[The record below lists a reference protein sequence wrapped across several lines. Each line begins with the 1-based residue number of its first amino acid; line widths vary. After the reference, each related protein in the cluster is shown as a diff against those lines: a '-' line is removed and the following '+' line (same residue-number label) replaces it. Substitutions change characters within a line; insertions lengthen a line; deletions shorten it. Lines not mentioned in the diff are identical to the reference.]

1 MFCLVTWLSQTV
13 IQLFTSFWME
23 SSMNTWRAGAISSII
38 SVPPIVAGRDLHT
51 NMAIESESVSCSV
64 VSDSCNP
71 MHCSLPGFLSMEF
84 SRQAYWSGQP
94 IPSPGDL
101 PDPGIESRSPAL
113 QADTLTSE
121 PPGKHLN
128 IALILKN
135 KVITI
140 CKCYGSIWISY
151 KFYVIIEN
159 KIHGI
164 TSDIFVIVFALLKVN
179 FHWIKDKLFQKGY

>member
-1 MFCLVTWLSQTV
+1 MYLLFYMLSRLVITFLPRSKHLPVSWLQSPSAVILEPPKINNIVKVKVKSLSRVRLFSTPWTV
-13 IQLFTSFWME
+13 AHQ
-23 SSMNTWRAGAISSII
+23 A
-38 SVPPIVAGRDLHT
+38 PPFMG
-51 NMAIESESVSCSV
+51 
-64 VSDSCNP
+64 
-71 MHCSLPGFLSMEF
+71 F
-84 SRQAYWSGQP
+84 SRQEYWSGLP
-94 IPSPGDL
+94 FPSPGDL

-179 FHWIKDKLFQKGY
+179 FHWIKDKLFQKVY